1 MSRRFLWDWQK
12 ENNETLRDQYVQK
25 RRKVPLAYACR
36 VAHECAAAMAV
47 ESGAMIS
54 HWEDR
59 RSGHCVIYRRRAV
72 DMGRCPAPTSSRRSI
87 EEVNIATISSSQTPI
102 W

>member
-25 RRKVPLAYACR
+25 RRKVSLAYVCQ
-36 VAHECAAAMAV
+36 VAHKCAAAMAV

-54 HWEDR
+54 H
-59 RSGHCVIYRRRAV
+59 
-72 DMGRCPAPTSSRRSI
+72 
-87 EEVNIATISSSQTPI
+87 
-102 W
+102 